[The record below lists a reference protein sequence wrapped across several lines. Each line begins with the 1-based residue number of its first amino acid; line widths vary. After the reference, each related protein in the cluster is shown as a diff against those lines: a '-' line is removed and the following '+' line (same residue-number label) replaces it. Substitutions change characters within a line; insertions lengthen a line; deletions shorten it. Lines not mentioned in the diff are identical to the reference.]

1 MDTKD
6 VKSSLPPG
14 ENLKSILCKSTAASL
29 FEATPQLVGKTVGAA
44 SDVIT
49 SKPAYIQGYD
59 ASGNPKKITPD
70 ALMIAEES
78 TDTVMEAAM
87 DGIFI
92 TYHRKQDGFL
102 FSVSWWTWKSLENSG
117 EIADGVLVMIDG
129 QAPIVVAP
137 NDVSSGMHWSASNT
151 QYVNTNVGGSYSA
164 AYKDYDGKTK
174 CAAILANSV
183 LGAESAADNAVV
195 ACNQYTRANGNGKGI
210 LAGQW
215 WLPSIGELMMI
226 WSHKYAI
233 NKALSQINGATPLA
247 ESWYWSCTERSAQY
261 AWLLNLSFGYL
272 DSWLTKVTASLH
284 VRAVAAFH

>member
-6 VKSSLPPG
+6 VKTSLTPG
-14 ENLKSILCKSTAASL
+14 ENLKSILSKDTAASV
-29 FEATPQLVGKTVGAA
+29 FESTPQLVGKTVGAA

-49 SKPAYIQGYD
+49 SKPAYIQCYD

-92 TYHRKQDGFL
+92 TYHRKQDDFP
-102 FSVSWWTWKSLENSG
+102 VAVPWWTWKSLENSG

-129 QAPIVVAP
+129 QAPIVVSP
-137 NDVSSGMHWSASNT
+137 TEVSSGMHWSASNT
-151 QYVNTNVGGSYSA
+151 QYVNTNVGSSYSA

-215 WLPSIGELMMI
+215 WLPSIGELLMI

-233 NKALSQINGATPLA
+233 NKALSQIKGATPLA
-247 ESWYWSCTERSAQY
+247 ESWYWSCTENSATN
-261 AWLLNLSFGYL
+261 AWLLYLSIGYL
-272 DSWLTKVTASLH
+272 SRWHTKVTHSFH

>member
-29 FEATPQLVGKTVGAA
+29 FESTPQLVGKTVGAA

-59 ASGNPKKITPD
+59 ASGNPKKIAPD
-70 ALMIAEES
+70 ALMAAEES

-92 TYHRKQDGFL
+92 TYHRKQDDFPL
-102 FSVSWWTWKSLENSG
+102 AVPWWNWKSLENSG

-137 NDVSSGMHWSASNT
+137 TDVSSGMHWSASNT
-151 QYVNTNVGGSYSA
+151 QYVNTNVGSSYSA

-215 WLPSIGELMMI
+215 WLPSIGELLMI

-247 ESWYWSCTERSAQY
+247 ESWYWSCTEGSAAR
-261 AWLLNLSFGYL
+261 AWGLYLSNGAL
-272 DSWLTKVTASLH
+272 TGWNTKVTISLH